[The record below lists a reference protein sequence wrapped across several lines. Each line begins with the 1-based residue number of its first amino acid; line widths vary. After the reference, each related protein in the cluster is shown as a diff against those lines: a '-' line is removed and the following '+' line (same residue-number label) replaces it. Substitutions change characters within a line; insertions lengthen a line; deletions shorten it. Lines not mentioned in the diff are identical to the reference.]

1 MVDVEELVQREL
13 GSLARRGGHEY
24 VTRCRVLPA
33 ALTNSQFAQHFICL
47 RETLQQL
54 HVVKIMRATI
64 VHPQLPRPL
73 PSSPNGSQTASPF
86 SSERWPP
93 RVQHLSRPT
102 SATFYHPLQV
112 LASDPFLC
120 GLAGPPE
127 TRQRSRKG
135 MGVVFLCRERR

>member
-13 GSLARRGGHEY
+13 GSLTRRGAHEY

-64 VHPQLPRPL
+64 AHPHPPRPL
-73 PSSPNGSQTASPF
+73 PSSPNDSQTASPF
-86 SSERWPP
+86 SSGRWPP

-102 SATFYHPLQV
+102 STTSYHPLQV
-112 LASDPFLC
+112 LVLDPFLR

-127 TRQRSRKG
+127 TRRRSRRE